1 MEAPMTPITLD
12 YPAVDAAPAPGG
24 VVTSPAALTGTGY
37 WGYAA
42 YPNQWATVHRAG
54 CSHCRAGRGQEGAP
68 AKRTTT
74 DWFGPFT
81 SREAAFARAARTGL
95 ETVSGCGHCRP

>member
-1 MEAPMTPITLD
+1 MTPSTLD
-12 YPAVDAAPAPGG
+12 SPAVDAALTSGG
-24 VVTSPAALTGTGY
+24 VLTSPAALTGY
-37 WGYAA
+37 WVFAA
-42 YPNQWATVHRAG
+42 HLNQWATVHRAG

-81 SREAAFARAARTGL
+81 SREAAFARA
-95 ETVSGCGHCRP
+95 